1 MQIMRKA
8 ARVFEKISDMPPVF
22 QGDGV
27 ARRDTGSY
35 KGELVVSKGQGTRD
49 KGQGTRKELNSTYGI
64 VFAFSCPVFPVPCP

>member
-49 KGQGTRKELNSTYGI
+49 KGQGKS
-64 VFAFSCPVFPVPCP
+64 